1 MKGKKKLSLTK
12 PCRTV
17 KFCTFSKLH
26 ETCPK
31 CRSKPMHLCGKFAK
45 RNKNYKLVRK
55 GNKLSFIKQC
65 KTIKFWTFSEFHK
78 TWPKSRSRRMHSCG
92 KFAKHNNNYKLVR
105 KGNKL
110 SLIKSCKIVK
120 FLRSQNSIKLD
131 PNVGLDPCICLLNLL
146 SIIITI
152 S

>member
-45 RNKNYKLVRK
+45 PNNNFQLVRK
-55 GNKLSFIKQC
+55 RNKLC
-65 KTIKFWTFSEFHK
+65 
-78 TWPKSRSRRMHSCG
+78 
-92 KFAKHNNNYKLVR
+92 
-105 KGNKL
+105 
-110 SLIKSCKIVK
+110 LIKLCKIAK
-120 FLRSQNSIKLD
+120 F
-131 PNVGLDPCICLLNLL
+131 
-146 SIIITI
+146 
-152 S
+152 